1 MRFESLLTLLV
12 LSGVALRSAAEEPPA
27 PDAAPASGMQVKV
40 FTVRNGDATSRA
52 EMLRLVLGQGSSGV
66 RPLQIVAE
74 TRTNSI
80 VAVGAAGDLEI
91 IRALLARLENPLS
104 YRLQPMPQPAP
115 KPAAEPVR

>member
-1 MRFESLLTLLV
+1 MRFGSLMTMFVVFGAPAALATEEPRIGGATAPAEAAPT
-12 LSGVALRSAAEEPPA
+12 SGV
-27 PDAAPASGMQVKV
+27 QVKV

-74 TRTNSI
+74 PRTNSI

-91 IRALLARLENPLS
+91 IRALLARLENPSS
-104 YRLQPMPQPAP
+104 YRLQPM
-115 KPAAEPVR
+115 